1 MRVLLAALFVCTI
14 ARAESGSL
22 VLDGTAARVG
32 DVLVTVQQAY
42 AYRAIKG
49 FLDGEADPL
58 VIETGEALRRTVQKY
73 VFEEMVLFEIK
84 SLQFDA
90 GGGADAERALK
101 SQLAKNTTRKEVWKR
116 ILLRYKLSEA
126 AALKICS
133 RTLQVERFVQKK
145 VETLTPVITQS
156 EVERYYEQNKAKFKQ
171 SDLDALRPNILLLLK
186 KEKTQK
192 GLEEWVR
199 GLKNKYQVVN
209 LLAG

>member
-1 MRVLLAALFVCTI
+1 MRALLAPLLLSSLALG
-14 ARAESGSL
+14 AGSII
-22 VLDGTAARVG
+22 LDGTAARVG

-49 FLDGEADPL
+49 FLEGEADPMVL
-58 VIETGEALRRTVQKY
+58 EAGEALRRTVQKY

-90 GGGADAERALK
+90 GGVADADRALK
-101 SQLAKNTTRKEVWKR
+101 NQFAKNRARKEIWKR
-116 ILLRYKLSEA
+116 ILLRYKLSES
-126 AALKICS
+126 AALKICA

-156 EVERYYEQNKAKFKQ
+156 EVERYYEQNKNKFKQ
-171 SDLDALRPNILLLLK
+171 SDLEALRPNILLLLK